1 MTAIIVDDEKH
12 CREVL
17 EIMLQK
23 YCTDV
28 KLLASAATGPET
40 LLLLEKETPD
50 LLFLDIEM
58 PGMNAF
64 ELLEKLEHPSFEII
78 FTTAYD
84 EYALKAI
91 KHSALDYLL
100 KPVVKEELIATLKK
114 AREQKE
120 RKSANRIE
128 TLLQLLATEKKSK
141 RFAVPTQEG
150 LIMIDA
156 DDILYCESNSAYCR
170 IFLTNADRPVLIS
183 KTLKEV
189 EEVLHGQQFCRV
201 HNSYLVNI
209 KFVKSYVRGEGGEVV
224 MDNSIHLPVSRAR
237 KQELLNWLQKI

>member
-17 EIMLQK
+17 AHLLQK
-23 YCTDV
+23 YCSEV
-28 KLLASAATGPET
+28 KLLASAATGAEA
-40 LLLLEKETPD
+40 LCLLEQESPD
-50 LLFLDIEM
+50 LVFLDIEM

-100 KPVVKEELIATLKK
+100 KPIAKEELIATLKK
-114 AREQKE
+114 ARQQKE
-120 RKSANRIE
+120 RKSNDRIKG
-128 TLLQLLATEKKSK
+128 LLQLLETQKKDK
-141 RFAVPTQEG
+141 RLAIPTQEG

-156 DDILYCESNSAYCR
+156 NDILYCESDSAYCR
-170 IFLTNADRPVLIS
+170 IFLTNADMPMLIS

-189 EEVLHGQQFCRV
+189 EEVLHDQQFCRV

-209 KFVKSYVRGEGGEVV
+209 KFVKSYVRGEGGEVIL
-224 MDNSIHLPVSRAR
+224 DSGAHLPVSRAR
-237 KQELLNWLQKI
+237 KQELLSWLHKI

>member
-28 KLLASAATGPET
+28 KLLASAATGPEM

-128 TLLQLLATEKKSK
+128 TLLQLLATEKK
-141 RFAVPTQEG
+141 A
-150 LIMIDA
+150 
-156 DDILYCESNSAYCR
+156 N
-170 IFLTNADRPVLIS
+170 VLPYP
-183 KTLKEV
+183 
-189 EEVLHGQQFCRV
+189 R
-201 HNSYLVNI
+201 
-209 KFVKSYVRGEGGEVV
+209 RR
-224 MDNSIHLPVSRAR
+224 D
-237 KQELLNWLQKI
+237 

>member
-23 YCTDV
+23 YCSDV
-28 KLLASAATGPET
+28 KLLASAATGVEA
-40 LLLLEKETPD
+40 LALLERESPD
-50 LLFLDIEM
+50 LVFLDIEM

-120 RKSANRIE
+120 RKSTSRIE
-128 TLLQLLATEKKSK
+128 ALLQLLATEKRGK
-141 RFAVPTQEG
+141 RFAVPTHEG

-156 DDILYCESNSAYCR
+156 DDILYCESDSAYCR
-170 IFLTNADRPVLIS
+170 IFLMNTDRPVLIS

-189 EEVLHGQQFCRV
+189 EEVLRDQQFCRV

-209 KFVKSYVRGEGGEVV
+209 KFVKSYIRGEGGEVV
-224 MDNSIHLPVSRAR
+224 MDNNIHLPVSRAR
-237 KQELLNWLQKI
+237 KQELLSWLQKI